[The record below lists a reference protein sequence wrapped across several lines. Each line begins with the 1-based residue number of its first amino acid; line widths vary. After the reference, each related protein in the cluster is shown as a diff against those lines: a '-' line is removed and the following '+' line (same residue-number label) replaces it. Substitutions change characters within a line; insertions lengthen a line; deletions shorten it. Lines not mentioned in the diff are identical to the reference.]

1 MIGCKP
7 LCFFGEVPP
16 RHERTKKKPY
26 AGGDRAGTACRQTDA
41 EEEPGKLAERTSQVL
56 SVRLFGARVQRGAG
70 RLRRP
75 QKATGLLK
83 YRPSRQARP
92 ALCAGQG
99 RQPCPV
105 DVMLCVI
112 SYWVLSVAEQAAD
125 LQLRCTALPL
135 PRARR
140 SLRDPQKGEMVA
152 ETDPTQWPR
161 RKARHL

>member
-1 MIGCKP
+1 MLFSEKCRHDKSAPRRSHTPEEIGQEQLAGRP
-7 LCFFGEVPP
+7 TP
-16 RHERTKKKPY
+16 KKN
-26 AGGDRAGTACRQTDA
+26 RASWQRGLR
-41 EEEPGKLAERTSQVL
+41 KVL

-83 YRPSRQARP
+83 HRPSRQARP

-99 RQPCPV
+99 RQSCPV
-105 DVMLCVI
+105 DVMPCVI
-112 SYWVLSVAEQAAD
+112 SYWVLSCAQRAAD
-125 LQLRCTALPL
+125 LQLRCTAFPL
-135 PRARR
+135 SRARR

>member
-1 MIGCKP
+1 MGTTFRSSLACIFENLQLLTK
-7 LCFFGEVPP
+7 L
-16 RHERTKKKPY
+16 HRTLT
-26 AGGDRAGTACRQTDA
+26 TACSAASHYAFSEKCRHDKSAPRRSHTPEKIGQ
-41 EEEPGKLAERTSQVL
+41 EQLAGRPTPKKNRASWQRGLRKVL

-83 YRPSRQARP
+83 HRPSRQARP

-112 SYWVLSVAEQAAD
+112 SYWVLSGA
-125 LQLRCTALPL
+125 
-135 PRARR
+135 
-140 SLRDPQKGEMVA
+140 
-152 ETDPTQWPR
+152 
-161 RKARHL
+161 